1 MDGPEDELRLTQ
13 NTQPAILIVS
23 YSIFSVLKKEF
34 NFNFEKTKFFAGHSL
49 GEYSALV
56 CAESLDFHDALYL
69 LFERGKSMQESV
81 LPGEGAM
88 LAILGMSIDEVES
101 EINSISAGKCEIAN
115 DNCNGQVVVS
125 GKKIDIDHLKENL
138 KKRKKKEYY
147 FPSAPHFIA
156 LL

>member
-1 MDGPEDELRLTQ
+1 
-13 NTQPAILIVS
+13 
-23 YSIFSVLKKEF
+23 
-34 NFNFEKTKFFAGHSL
+34 
-49 GEYSALV
+49 
-56 CAESLDFHDALYL
+56 
-69 LFERGKSMQESV
+69 MQESV

-101 EINSISAGKCEIAN
+101 EINSISGGKCEIAN

-138 KKRKKKEYY
+138 KKKKKKEYY
-147 FPSAPHFIA
+147 FLSAPHFIA